1 MNLIAKPLKDIVV
14 KANRDACLSRRCLDD
29 STSLAM
35 LEFVLFLHLLL
46 SCRRRSD
53 AVADRAEINLTVS
66 PRHV

>member
-1 MNLIAKPLKDIVV
+1 
-14 KANRDACLSRRCLDD
+14 
-29 STSLAM
+29 
-35 LEFVLFLHLLL
+35 LL